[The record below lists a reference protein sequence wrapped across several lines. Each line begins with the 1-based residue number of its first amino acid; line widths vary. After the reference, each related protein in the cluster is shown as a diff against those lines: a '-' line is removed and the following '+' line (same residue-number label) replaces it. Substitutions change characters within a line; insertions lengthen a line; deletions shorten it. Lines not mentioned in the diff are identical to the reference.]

1 MSDYFSSK
9 LHFYN
14 VVQKSEKQLL
24 VKIGLNVKRLRLD
37 KNLSQFQL
45 STEAEIPKNQIGRI
59 ERAEINTTI
68 LTLNKIANVLN
79 VDIKELLL

>member
-1 MSDYFSSK
+1 M
-9 LHFYN
+9 
-14 VVQKSEKQLL
+14 VQKNEIQLL
-24 VKIGLNVKRLRLD
+24 IKIGLNVKRLRLD

-68 LTLNKIANVLN
+68 LTLNKIASVLN
-79 VDIKELLL
+79 VDIKELLS